1 MGLWGV
7 GVKGVVGD
15 VTVERVFGVGVG
27 GLGGDVHWSRDE
39 IMNVDF
45 KR

>member
-1 MGLWGV
+1 MGV
-7 GVKGVVGD
+7 GGVVLEGVVGD

-27 GLGGDVHWSRDE
+27 GLGGEGQWDE
-39 IMNVDF
+39 MMNVDF